1 MNEDARWA
9 VTVAAQRLVLGP
21 ERRGELVFS
30 VTNSGGF
37 DDSVAVL
44 VEPEGEAE
52 ASWFTVDD
60 PQREVARGAT
70 VTFPVRV
77 EVPAQVAPGEYAV
90 RLRCYSADSAPE
102 EDPALSPVV
111 VVVVPSPPEK
121 PKRRPWWLLLVA
133 AALVVVLLVVLVVV
147 LVSRGGDDSPGDG
160 LAVMPDLVG
169 LTEREALA
177 ELERVG
183 LTARPSRYRHDPDN
197 ADRVVEQS
205 FPAGSVVPAQS
216 VVDLQVGVELVMP
229 RITAPDGVPIVAA
242 GEPLPAL
249 QWSPGPAY
257 QRRWLVTFEL
267 ERCVSYVDVSL
278 AFLEGYEDCS
288 FVAAQRQSV
297 EVPVYTPTLTL
308 TPITSYTTAN
318 LRTSNDFD
326 SGWVRWRVAAVD
338 DFGNTGPASEY
349 RYFRM
354 G

>member
-1 MNEDARWA
+1 DRRRHCGLAGSPVPHRLGALAGGGGGRLRQPRPGQRLRAASSGHVEEIVMDARWA

-121 PKRRPWWLLLVA
+121 PKRRPWWLL
-133 AALVVVLLVVLVVV
+133 
-147 LVSRGGDDSPGDG
+147 
-160 LAVMPDLVG
+160 
-169 LTEREALA
+169 
-177 ELERVG
+177 
-183 LTARPSRYRHDPDN
+183 
-197 ADRVVEQS
+197 
-205 FPAGSVVPAQS
+205 
-216 VVDLQVGVELVMP
+216 
-229 RITAPDGVPIVAA
+229 
-242 GEPLPAL
+242 
-249 QWSPGPAY
+249 
-257 QRRWLVTFEL
+257 
-267 ERCVSYVDVSL
+267 
-278 AFLEGYEDCS
+278 
-288 FVAAQRQSV
+288 
-297 EVPVYTPTLTL
+297 
-308 TPITSYTTAN
+308 
-318 LRTSNDFD
+318 
-326 SGWVRWRVAAVD
+326 
-338 DFGNTGPASEY
+338 
-349 RYFRM
+349 
-354 G
+354 